1 MKLFSFF
8 LTASAALVV
17 FTSAVQPVVI
27 EPVKPVTVQPVVVEP
42 VKPVT
47 TPTANME
54 AVKAG
59 LASNDFK
66 QMKSAVETLKG
77 SELTFKERLALRIF
91 KKKISQ
97 AALNDGTTEAP
108 QGTKSQLVALLLCG
122 FLGGLGI
129 HRFYLGY
136 TWQGIVQLL
145 TAGGCGIWA
154 LIDFIR
160 IITGDLK
167 PKDGNYDKT
176 L

>member
-1 MKLFSFF
+1 M
-8 LTASAALVV
+8 TASAALVV
-17 FTSAVQPVVI
+17 FTSAVKPVVV

-54 AVKAG
+54 TVKAG

-108 QGTKSQLVALLLCG
+108 QGTKSQLTALLLCI

-136 TWQGIVQLL
+136 TFEGIVQLL
-145 TAGGCGIWA
+145 TLGLCGIWT
-154 LIDFIR
+154 LIDLIR

-167 PKDGNYDKT
+167 PKDGDYDET